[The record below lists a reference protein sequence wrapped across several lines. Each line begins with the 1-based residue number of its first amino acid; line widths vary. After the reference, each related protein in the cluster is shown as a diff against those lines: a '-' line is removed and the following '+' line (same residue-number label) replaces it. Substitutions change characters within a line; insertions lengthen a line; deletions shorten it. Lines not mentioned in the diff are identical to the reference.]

1 MTLSEL
7 SRGYE
12 TSADLIAARLHIL
25 RENYRQTTD
34 EVEREH
40 LHRRILDLSP
50 LLQQCR
56 ELQRLTA
63 HYYDRSYHCDEK
75 YCL

>member
-12 TSADLIAARLHIL
+12 ASADLIAERLHIL
-25 RENYRQTTD
+25 RENYRQSTD

-50 LLQQCR
+50 LLQNL
-56 ELQRLTA
+56 ELVDGFEPPT
-63 HYYDRSYHCDEK
+63 C
-75 YCL
+75 

>member
-7 SRGYE
+7 SQDYAH
-12 TSADLIAARLHIL
+12 SADLIARRLQTL
-25 RENYRQTTD
+25 RETYRRSTD
-34 EVEREH
+34 EAEREH

-56 ELQRLTA
+56 ELQQLTA
-63 HYYDRSYHCDEK
+63 HYYDRSYHRDEK

>member
-1 MTLSEL
+1 MTLLEL
-7 SRGYE
+7 SQEYE
-12 TSADLIAARLHIL
+12 NSADLIAARLRTL
-25 RENYRQTTD
+25 RESYRGTTD
-34 EVEREH
+34 EAERER

-56 ELQRLTA
+56 DLQRLTA

>member
-7 SRGYE
+7 SREYE
-12 TSADLIAARLHIL
+12 ISADLIAGRLRTL
-25 RENYRQTTD
+25 RESYRQSTD
-34 EVEREH
+34 ETEREH

-56 ELQRLTA
+56 DLQRLTA
-63 HYYDRSYHCDEK
+63 NYYDRSYHCDEK

>member
-1 MTLSEL
+1 MTLYEL
-7 SRGYE
+7 SCEYE
-12 TSADLIAARLHIL
+12 RSADLIAGRLRVL
-25 RENYRQTTD
+25 RELYRRSTD
-34 EVEREH
+34 DAERER

-56 ELQRLTA
+56 DLQRLTA
-63 HYYDRSYHCDEK
+63 NYYDRSYHCDEK